1 MLQIGLRSNSSLLYS
16 HNVLRISLI
25 SLGNVFQSPYQ
36 YQKLILMSE
45 TAFSLIPNYQKSTIR
60 KSESYS
66 CSCSCS
72 SSYYYFETVPKGK
85 T

>member
-1 MLQIGLRSNSSLLYS
+1 MLYAPNRAAFKLFLAIFPQRLR
-16 HNVLRISLI
+16 I

-60 KSESYS
+60 KSES
-66 CSCSCS
+66 S
-72 SSYYYFETVPKGK
+72 SSSSSSSYYYYYYFETVPKGK

>member
-16 HNVLRISLI
+16 HNVLRI

-45 TAFSLIPNYQKSTIR
+45 TAFSLISNYQKSTIR

-66 CSCSCS
+66 CSCSS
-72 SSYYYFETVPKGK
+72 SSYYYYYFETVPKGK

>member
-1 MLQIGLRSNSSLLYS
+1 MLQIGLRSNSFLLYS
-16 HNVLRISLI
+16 HNVLRISL
-25 SLGNVFQSPYQ
+25 GNVFHSPYQ

-60 KSESYS
+60 KSEP
-66 CSCSCS
+66 S
-72 SSYYYFETVPKGK
+72 SSSSSSYYYYFETVPKGK

>member
-16 HNVLRISLI
+16 HNVLRI

-60 KSESYS
+60 KSES
-66 CSCSCS
+66 S
-72 SSYYYFETVPKGK
+72 SSSCYYYYYYYYYYFETVPKGK